1 MIRFLISDSSKNSSR
16 ELELPNFSE
25 AQRSDLREFL
35 ECAKRLN
42 ECTFAQDWSVLSK
55 ISIQF
60 GGKAGGIK
68 NVGAVPPDEQIEVFL
83 HRLRPIYL
91 NNERTNFNKISNLVS
106 SHIRDPEIAQSF
118 RSWKREYDG
127 SASQEAFKMSVDL
140 TTLNSQEFLDNYL
153 NALEY
158 HRDKERREKIQ
169 QVTQHYPLD
178 VQKPIIVLL
187 LFFRLSAIN
196 RLASFIELCF
206 DSENGKQIKAEF
218 PPATPDA

>member
-1 MIRFLISDSSKNSSR
+1 MIRFLIYDSSKNSSR
-16 ELELPNFSE
+16 ELELPNFSAE
-25 AQRSDLREFL
+25 QKSDLREFL

-42 ECTFAQDWSVLSK
+42 ECTLAQDWSVLSK
-55 ISIQF
+55 ISIHI
-60 GGKAGGIK
+60 GGKDGGIK
-68 NVGAVPPDEQIEVFL
+68 NNGAVPPDEHIEVFF

-91 NNERTNFNKISNLVS
+91 KDERTNFNRIANLVS
-106 SHIRDPEIAQSF
+106 SHIRDSEIAQTI
-118 RSWKREYDG
+118 RTWKSEYDG
-127 SASQEAFKMSVDL
+127 SASQDIFKMSVDL
-140 TTLNSQEFLDNYL
+140 TTLNSQEFFDNYL

-169 QVTQHYPLD
+169 QVTQHYPLE

-206 DSENGKQIKAEF
+206 HSENGKQIKAEF
-218 PPATPDA
+218 ASAPTNT

>member
-1 MIRFLISDSSKNSSR
+1 MIRFLILDSSNNSSR
-16 ELELPNFSE
+16 EIELPNFSE

-42 ECTFAQDWSVLSK
+42 EYTFAQDWSVLSK

-60 GGKAGGIK
+60 GGKGGGIK
-68 NVGAVPPDEQIEVFL
+68 NVGEVPPDEQIEVFL
-83 HRLRPIYL
+83 HRLRAIYL
-91 NNERTNFNKISNLVS
+91 NDERTNFNKIVNLVS
-106 SHIRDPEIAQSF
+106 SHIRDQEIAQSF

-127 SASQEAFKMSVDL
+127 SASQETFKVSVDL
-140 TTLNSQEFLDNYL
+140 TTLNSQEFLGNYL

-169 QVTQHYPLD
+169 QVAQYYPLD
-178 VQKPIIVLL
+178 VQKPIVVLL
-187 LFFRLSAIN
+187 LFYRLSAIN

-206 DSENGKQIKAEF
+206 ESENGKQIKAEF
-218 PPATPDA
+218 APPTPNV